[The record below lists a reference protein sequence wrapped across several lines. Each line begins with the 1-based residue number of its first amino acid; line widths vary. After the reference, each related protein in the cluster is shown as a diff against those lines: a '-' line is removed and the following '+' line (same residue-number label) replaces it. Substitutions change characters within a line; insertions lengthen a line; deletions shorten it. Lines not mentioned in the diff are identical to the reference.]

1 MADPDPLAQTIAK
14 VVLANHILAAH
25 GIVDAFGHV
34 SARHPGRPD
43 RFLLSRNLAPGL
55 VSAGDVMEFDLAGEP
70 CGDDKRSVYL
80 ERFIHAALY
89 RERSD
94 VNGVVHSH
102 SRSVIPFGIVAD
114 VPFRP
119 VSHMA
124 GFLGR
129 GAPCFEIRDE
139 MGDGS
144 DLLIR
149 SIDLGGA
156 LASTMGASPVVLM
169 RGHGAT
175 CVGGSVEEAVFHAI
189 YVEWNASI
197 LAQALVLGTPVYLTP
212 AEAHAAAAANAG
224 QIGRAWDYWAS
235 HISR

>member
-1 MADPDPLAQTIAK
+1 MGDPDPRGQAIAN
-14 VVLANHILAAH
+14 VVLANRILAAQ

-34 SARHPGRPD
+34 SARHPARPD
-43 RFLLSRNLAPGL
+43 RFLLSCNLAPGL
-55 VSAGDVMEFDLAGEP
+55 VSAGDIMEFDLSGEP
-70 CGDDKRSVYL
+70 CDGDKRPVYL

-89 RERSD
+89 RDRSD

-102 SRSVIPFGIVAD
+102 SRSVIPFGIAVD
-114 VPFRP
+114 MPFRP

-124 GFLGR
+124 GFLGS
-129 GAPCFEIRDE
+129 GVPCFEIRDVV
-139 MGDGS
+139 GDGS

-149 SIDLGGA
+149 SIDLGSA

-189 YVEWNASI
+189 YVEWNAGI
-197 LAQALVLGTPVYLTP
+197 LSQALALGPPVYLTP
-212 AEAHAAAAANAG
+212 AEAQAAAAANAN

-235 HISR
+235 QVAW